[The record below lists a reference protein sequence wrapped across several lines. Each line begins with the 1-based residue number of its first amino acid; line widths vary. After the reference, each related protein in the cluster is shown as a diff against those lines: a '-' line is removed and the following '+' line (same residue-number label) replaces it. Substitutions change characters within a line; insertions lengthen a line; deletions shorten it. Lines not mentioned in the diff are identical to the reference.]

1 MFVYT
6 CENCHFTF
14 LRSAQQEQCPDCGK
28 FRLRIATE
36 DEKKAFEKNV
46 EMYTSTTH
54 RENC

>member
-1 MFVYT
+1 MFAYT